1 MNFLSAPETSTPDRP
16 SPAAAYGLS
25 LAACVGTA
33 LLATPLLGV
42 VDLANIVMLF
52 LLVVVLVAVTLGRAP
67 ALAASFFSVALFDF
81 LFVPPRFSLTVTDGQ
96 YLITFTVMFVVALI
110 IGQLTA
116 RLRFDVEEAAR
127 RERQTQ
133 ALYGMARELSGALS
147 VAQVQDI
154 VGQFAT
160 DFLGASASLL
170 LPDEAGQLVAVGGS
184 DGTHFSAAHLQ
195 AVYTSGEPMMFVADR
210 HGFAPAMIFPLTA
223 PQGVRGVM
231 VIAAQEVE
239 RVLPHNRRPLLEA
252 VASLAAIVVER
263 LHYAQAAQHAQL
275 GVESER
281 LRSSLL
287 SAVSHDLRT
296 PLTVLVGLAD
306 ALTRSRPPLA
316 GGQQETAAAIRD
328 ESMRMSSLVHNLLD
342 MARLQSGSVHL
353 RREWQPLEEIVGSS
367 LAGLETRLAGQH
379 VVTHLPAD
387 LPLLEFDAVLMERV
401 LFNLL
406 ENAIKYAPG
415 GEIVIAAKL
424 VAGEV
429 EVSVSDDGLGLAP
442 GSEHA
447 VFELFERGRQE
458 GATTGAGLG
467 LAICRAIVEA
477 HGGRIAAANKAGGG
491 ACFSFFLP
499 LGVPPA
505 IDEAALASGSGASQ

>member
-1 MNFLSAPETSTPDRP
+1 MNALSAHETPEPDRL
-16 SPAAAYGLS
+16 SPALAYALS

-33 LLATPLLGV
+33 LLATPLVGV

-52 LLVVVLVAVTLGRAP
+52 LLTVVLLAVTLGREQ
-67 ALAASFFSVALFDF
+67 ALVASFFSVALFDF
-81 LFVPPRFSLTVTDGQ
+81 FFVPPRFSFTVTDAQ
-96 YLITFTVMFVVALI
+96 YLITFAVMFVVALI

-116 RLRFDVEEAAR
+116 RLRFDAEETAR
-127 RERQTQ
+127 RERQTK
-133 ALYGMARELSGALS
+133 ALYGMARELSGALN
-147 VAQVQDI
+147 VAQVQEI
-154 VGQFAT
+154 AGKFAR
-160 DFLGASASLL
+160 DFLGAALSLL
-170 LPDEAGQLVAVGGS
+170 LPDQGGQLVAVGGA
-184 DGTHFSAAHLQ
+184 GATHVSAAHLQ
-195 AVYTSGEPMMFVADR
+195 AVYASGEPLMFVADR
-210 HGFAPAMIFPLTA
+210 SGFAPAMIFPLSA
-223 PQGVRGVM
+223 PMGVRGVM

-239 RVLPHNRRPLLEA
+239 RVLPQSRRPLLEA

-263 LHYAQAAQHAQL
+263 LHYAEVAQHAQL

-306 ALTRSRPPLA
+306 SLTLSRPPLSGA
-316 GGQQETAAAIRD
+316 QQETAAAIR
-328 ESMRMSSLVHNLLD
+328 EQTMRMSSLVHNLLD
-342 MARLQSGSVHL
+342 MARLQSGSVRL

-367 LAGLETRLAGQH
+367 LASLESRLAGQR

-406 ENAIKYAPG
+406 ENAVKYAPG
-415 GEIVIAAKL
+415 GEIVIAAQ
-424 VAGEV
+424 AAEGEV
-429 EVSVSDDGLGLAP
+429 EISVSDDGPGLAP
-442 GSEHA
+442 GSESA

-458 GATTGAGLG
+458 GATTGVGLG

-477 HGGRIAAANKAGGG
+477 HGGRIVAANKPGGG
-491 ACFSFFLP
+491 TRFSFFLP
-499 LGVPPA
+499 RGVPPGF
-505 IDEAALASGSGASQ
+505 DEASPAQNAEGLQ